1 VGLQEVLAGGAGCLG
16 RCCAVKT
23 QLYTAHFKSTLSDVV
38 RAFNTRPT
46 SGQDAWGAAA
56 LAAGVQE
63 ARAGSGRDGV
73 TVIQCQQWVLVLLQ
87 APMQKDSEA
96 EQEESKRQRDN

>member
-1 VGLQEVLAGGAGCLG
+1 MGLQEVLAGGAGCLG

-63 ARAGSGRDGV
+63 ARAGSGRV

-87 APMQKDSEA
+87 APVQKDSEA